1 MDNVEQHT
9 EGLAGAQCLC
19 FIHPGLMEMLNG
31 DVGSLVWESQAR
43 YRAWT
48 CTLGHSFTGP
58 SHTAQKKRGIYHL
71 TERLSGGK
79 QWFEKLALL
88 PKTRALEWV
97 TFAQRPCRVVRRD
110 VI

>member
-9 EGLAGAQCLC
+9 EGLAGAQYLC
-19 FIHPGLMEMLNG
+19 FIHPGLMEMMNG

-48 CTLGHSFTGP
+48 RTLGHSFTGP

-79 QWFEKLALL
+79 QWFVMEAGSSPQNPGSGMGHLCSA
-88 PKTRALEWV
+88 PM
-97 TFAQRPCRVVRRD
+97 PCR
-110 VI
+110 